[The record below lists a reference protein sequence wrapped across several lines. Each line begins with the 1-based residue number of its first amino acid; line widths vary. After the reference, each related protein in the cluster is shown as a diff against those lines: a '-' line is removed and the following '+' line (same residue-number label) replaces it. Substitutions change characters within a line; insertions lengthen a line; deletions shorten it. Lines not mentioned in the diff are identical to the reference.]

1 MIKLTRGP
9 IPLYYQ
15 IAQILRSQ
23 IRSQEYKPNDI
34 LPTENEMIRSFM
46 VSRITVRQA
55 LQILMREGLIY
66 RIAGKGTFVSEGELP
81 RQREWSVRSIDE
93 IIATGYATKLKF
105 LTWKTIRAGAGIAKA
120 FRIPAGSKLRQFHG
134 LRLVD
139 DEPFFHATIH
149 VPLELAEKIPEERL
163 HEKPVIAL
171 LEEYCG
177 FRIREVDQWIA
188 ASLAG
193 SEIARHLE
201 LKPGDPVL
209 LVERH
214 FIDTTGRVVEV
225 VNDHYRSDRRRLLLK
240 LSLAIPEDVTAASRL
255 AEGHP
260 I

>member
-1 MIKLTRGP
+1 MVKLTRGP

-34 LPTENEMIRSFM
+34 LPTENEMIQSFM
-46 VSRITVRQA
+46 VSRVTVRQA
-55 LQILMREGLIY
+55 LQILLNEGLIY
-66 RIAGKGTFVSEGELP
+66 RIAGKGTFVGGGEFA
-81 RQREWSVRSIDE
+81 RQGEWSVRSIEE

-105 LTWKTIRAGAGIAKA
+105 LEWKTIRAGEGVAKA
-120 FRIPAGSKLRQFHG
+120 LRIPVGSELRQFRG

-139 DEPFFHATIH
+139 GEPFFHATIH
-149 VPLELAEKIPEERL
+149 VPLELAKKIPEERL
-163 HEKPVIAL
+163 YEKPIIAL
-171 LEEYCG
+171 LQEYCN
-177 FRIREVDQWIA
+177 FRVREVYQWFV

-193 SEIARHLE
+193 SEISQHLD

-225 VNDHYRSDRRRLLLK
+225 VNDHYRSDRRRLFLK
-240 LSLAIPEDVTAASRL
+240 LNLAAPEDVTAASRL
-255 AEGHP
+255 SEGQAT
-260 I
+260 